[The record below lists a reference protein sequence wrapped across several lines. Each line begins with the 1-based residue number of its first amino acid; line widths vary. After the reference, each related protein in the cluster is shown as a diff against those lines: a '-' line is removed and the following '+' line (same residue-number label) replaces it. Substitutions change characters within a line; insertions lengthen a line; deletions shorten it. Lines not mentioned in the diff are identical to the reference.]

1 MPGIP
6 VLTIQPLKG
15 RVGPP
20 IQTIN
25 FLRQMRAL
33 SDRYD
38 FHVLIPDD
46 HGMNEEFAE
55 VATIHTLPK
64 LPTVPRTKSPV
75 RLLRYYG
82 ESKRLARDIAE
93 LARQIDAKI
102 IYTVVE
108 SFPAGLM
115 AGRILGVP
123 TVAHVLGMSIFHPR
137 YVAVGWS
144 RVLKRLADRIIGCQE
159 IITDRLHQLGVSRE
173 HLRVVYNGVDTDAI
187 RAEAAAKPAPDLPGD
202 VLKVGMVAGMD
213 RRKGHIN
220 LIDAAAI
227 VCRKMDNVRF
237 YSIGS
242 TNGDASYFKELA
254 EAVER
259 HGLTHRYT
267 FTGAVDSTAV
277 WIAVLDVY
285 TNSSFTEAL
294 SIAVIEAMALSRP
307 VVATGVEGNTVVVAH
322 GETGLLSRPA
332 DPGDLAEKLMELLKD
347 AARRAAMGEA
357 GRQKAEHLFTLEKTS
372 RALMS
377 VLDELVGA

>member
-6 VLTIQPLKG
+6 LLTIQPLKG
-15 RVGPP
+15 RGGPP
-20 IQTIN
+20 IQHIN
-25 FLRQMRAL
+25 FLRQMQVL

-38 FHVLIPDD
+38 FHALIPDD

-55 VATIHTLPK
+55 VATVHTLPE
-64 LPTVPRTKSPV
+64 LPTMPRTRSPV
-75 RLLRYYG
+75 RLMRYYG
-82 ESKRLARDIAE
+82 LSKRIARDIAE
-93 LARQIDAKI
+93 LARRIDAKI

-137 YVAVGWS
+137 YVAIAWS

-159 IITDRLHQLGVSRE
+159 IITDKLHRLGIPRE

-187 RAEAAAKPAPDLPGD
+187 RAEVAAKPAPDLPAD

-213 RRKGHIN
+213 PRKGHIN
-220 LIDAAAI
+220 LIEAAAI
-227 VCRKMDNVRF
+227 VCRRMDNVRF

-242 TNGDASYFKELA
+242 TNGDASYLKELV

-259 HGLTHRYT
+259 HGVANRYT
-267 FTGAVDSTAV
+267 FTGAVDSAAA
-277 WIAVLDVY
+277 WMAAMDVY
-285 TNSSFTEAL
+285 TNPSFTEAL

-307 VVATGVEGNTVVVAH
+307 IIATDVEGNTVEVAH

-332 DPGDLAEKLMELLKD
+332 DPADLAEKLMELLND
-347 AARRAAMGEA
+347 PVRRAAMGEA
-357 GRQKAEHLFTLEKTS
+357 GRQKAEQLFTLEKNS
-372 RALMS
+372 RKLLG